1 MGVPYSGAM
10 LRAPMDMKQIP
21 AVATEIYIISF
32 GLFHFTA
39 FARAKRQTSMQWL
52 LAEGSPGMLT
62 HCP

>member
-1 MGVPYSGAM
+1 MA
-10 LRAPMDMKQIP
+10 A
-21 AVATEIYIISF
+21 EIYIISLI